1 MLRSFDGLAVRQLRT
16 RPLRALLT
24 AFGVVLGVGMVCG
37 VLLLVAT
44 IRQTFDDVIDSAY
57 GNSDLV
63 VTAKAGA
70 LADDTLDRVR
80 ATDGVRDAGGMVGA
94 LFTRLGAGDRPVEG
108 VGGRILVAGYD
119 RDAFP
124 PFDFKLVGGRW
135 QSGEREV
142 IVERN
147 WARNRG
153 LSVGDIVPVGAPA
166 GRAELRVV
174 GIFTF
179 GGGLSFGGQG
189 LAAMDEPAARRL
201 MQQPSGWFQISVAAR
216 DRGDTDALARRLQ
229 AKLGRGAEVNT
240 PAGLGKQLTAQ
251 LDALN
256 VVLYFFSA
264 VALFVGGFL
273 ILNSFNMTVLQRTR
287 ELGMLR
293 TLGASRRMV
302 LRTVLV
308 EALAIGVAGTVA
320 GLALGIGL
328 AAGLITLMRGLD
340 VPVGSLQ
347 VAPSAAIV
355 AALTGILVTIGA
367 AVWPARRAA
376 RIPPIEAVLGG
387 SRIRIRPSRR
397 RALIGLVLFV
407 PGVVLGGRLWFGST
421 EGALL
426 GMVLTMAMFVGIA
439 LAAPFIIMPIV
450 RLLAVPFRRM
460 APANGRLAVDAVRS
474 NPLRTAA
481 TAAALTIGLSVV
493 VVNSSM
499 SASFLGTVRD
509 QVDANFA
516 RDFTVQAAGYGLDT
530 GGGPGVPASLWQRV
544 TDMPETRAVTPLR
557 GLMMELP
564 GAGGQ
569 TGLVVAYD
577 PASYAL
583 MDTSPLEDAN
593 RAEALRELDRGGV
606 LIGGGYARAAGLK
619 RGDTIT
625 LTGDTGTE
633 RARVAGVLATVGDFA
648 GMTMQMSLGTMRRV
662 YNWTTDAQ
670 LAVKARDEAAGRRL
684 ESELSTLLRA
694 DYPNLEMQSAGDL
707 KHQIE
712 TQITR
717 QFNLFNAIVAIA
729 VIVSL
734 LGVINTLAMSVV
746 ERTREIGVIRALG
759 ASRWQVRW
767 TMLDE
772 SLLITGAGALAGL
785 ALGLLIAWAWV
796 LGLGDILPGIS
807 FHVPWGTTLI
817 VAVAAV
823 VLGTLAAV
831 LPARRA
837 ARLNVLNALKYE

>member
-44 IRQTFDDVIDSAY
+44 IRHTFNDVIDSAY
-57 GNSDLV
+57 GHADLV

-70 LADDTLDRVR
+70 LADDALDRVR
-80 ATDGVRDAGGMVGA
+80 ATEGVRDAGGMVGA
-94 LFTRLGAGDRPVEG
+94 VFTRLDARDRTIEG
-108 VGGRILVAGYD
+108 VAGRILVAGYD

-124 PFDFKLVGGRW
+124 PFDFELVDGRW
-135 QSGEREV
+135 EAGAKE
-142 IVERN
+142 IVVDRG
-147 WARNRG
+147 WARDRG
-153 LSVGDIVPVGAPA
+153 LSVGDVLTVGAPA

-174 GIFTF
+174 GLFTF

-189 LAAMDEPAARRL
+189 MGAMDEPDARRL
-201 MQQPSGWFQISVAAR
+201 MEQPSGWFQISVAASE
-216 DRGDTDALARRLQ
+216 RGDTGALARRLSTT
-229 AKLGRGAEVNT
+229 LGAGVDVDT
-240 PAGLGKQLTAQ
+240 PAGWGEQAMAQ
-251 LDALN
+251 LEALN

-302 LRTVLV
+302 LRTVLI
-308 EALAIGVAGTVA
+308 EALAVGAAGTVA
-320 GLALGIGL
+320 GLGLGLGL
-328 AAGLITLMRGLD
+328 AAGLIALMRGLD
-340 VPVGSLQ
+340 IPIGDLQ
-347 VAPSAAIV
+347 VIPSAMIV
-355 AALTGILVTIGA
+355 AALMGMLVTIGA
-367 AVWPARRAA
+367 ALWPARRAA
-376 RIPPIEAVLGG
+376 HIPPIEAVLGG
-387 SRIRIRPSRR
+387 GRSRPEPSRR
-397 RALIGLVLFV
+397 RALIGVVLFV
-407 PGVVLGGRLWFGST
+407 PGAVLGGRLWFGPAA
-421 EGALL
+421 GAIA
-426 GMVLTMAMFVGIA
+426 GMALTMAMFVGMA
-439 LAAPFIIMPIV
+439 LAAPYFIMPIV
-450 RLLAVPFRRM
+450 RALAVPFRRV

-493 VVNSSM
+493 VVNSAM
-499 SASFLGTVRD
+499 SASFLGTVRE
-509 QVDANFA
+509 QVDASFA
-516 RDFTVQAAGYGLDT
+516 RDFTVQAAGESLET
-530 GGGPGVPASLWQRV
+530 GGGAGVPAALWQRIS
-544 TDMPETRAVTPLR
+544 DMPETRAVTPLR
-557 GLMMELP
+557 SLVMKLP
-564 GAGGQ
+564 GAGAQ
-569 TGLVVAYD
+569 TGLVIAYD
-577 PASYAL
+577 PATYAL
-583 MDTSPLEDAN
+583 MDTSPIDGTS
-593 RAEALRELDRGGV
+593 RAEALRELDRDGV
-606 LIGGGYARAAGLK
+606 LIGRGYARAAGLE
-619 RGDTIT
+619 RGDTIM
-625 LTGDTGTE
+625 LTGAAGTQ

-670 LAVKARDEAAGRRL
+670 LAVKARDESARRRL
-684 ESELSTLLRA
+684 ESALATLLRA
-694 DYPNLEMQSAGDL
+694 EHPNLELQSAGDR
-707 KHQIE
+707 KEQIE

-746 ERTREIGVIRALG
+746 ERTREIGVLRALG
-759 ASRWQVRW
+759 ASRWQVRR

-796 LGLGDILPGIS
+796 LGLDGTLPGIT
-807 FHVPWGTTLI
+807 FHVPWGTTLL
-817 VAVAAV
+817 VAGAAV